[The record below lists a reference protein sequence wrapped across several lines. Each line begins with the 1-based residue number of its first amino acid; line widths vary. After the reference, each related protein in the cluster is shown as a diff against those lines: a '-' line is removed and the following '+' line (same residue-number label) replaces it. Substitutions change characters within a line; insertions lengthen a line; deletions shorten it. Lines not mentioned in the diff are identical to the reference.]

1 VSGRINRRDLPWVVL
16 ISVSFI
22 FGLFVSWER
31 WGNPLVD
38 CGREMNQALRLA
50 RGEMLYSDV
59 RHIYGP
65 LSPYLNAALYLAFG
79 PSLGVLYA
87 NGILTALLIIGL
99 VYWLSR
105 QFMGRAPSA
114 AAALSVMW
122 ICAFKQAGN
131 YVLPYSYAALHGC
144 ALGLA
149 SLALVVKAIQ
159 SLDGAADRMGTT
171 KGGKGVSRYLFW
183 GGLVAGLAVL
193 AKTEMGFAAV
203 STGAVAAGLIH
214 YPHLK
219 RASAAIALF
228 LSSAL
233 VLVGVVY
240 GSIAAVVGWHA
251 LLQESFLFLQNL
263 PPELVYFNR
272 RMSGIDQ
279 PLLSLAQMAGSVLR
293 IVSFALALASISM
306 LVSRWR
312 RKRIVTEVPMGDRSL
327 PDAGR
332 TTYALLWT
340 MLAVSI
346 LVFAVAPAA
355 GRLQWDKGPYLAMP
369 VLLVALLVSMFI
381 RYQRQILTS
390 NESRVK
396 TILLLALIVYALFSI
411 VRVILRVRSGG
422 AYSSYLLPASVILF
436 TYGWLTVFPGL
447 IKERRA
453 RPIARK
459 IVLGLI
465 FTWVAVT
472 AGVVTHR
479 FRTNNTYPVKTTRG
493 TIIAIPEL
501 GIAFDEAIQFINR
514 ETGPADPVAVV
525 PEGTSLNFF
534 TDRPNPLREEITTP
548 GYLNAE
554 QEERAINQLIESNT
568 RLILVT
574 NRATPEFG
582 RGIFGKDYCERLMQW
597 IDENFEQHAMFGPDH
612 DPNLRIG
619 GRTFFI
625 RAYRRKASF
634 ERL

>member
-1 VSGRINRRDLPWVVL
+1 
-16 ISVSFI
+16 
-22 FGLFVSWER
+22 
-31 WGNPLVD
+31 
-38 CGREMNQALRLA
+38 MNQALRLA

-65 LSPYLNAALYLAFG
+65 LSPYLNAALYLIFG

-87 NGILTALLIIGL
+87 NGIFTALLIIGL

-149 SLALVVKAIQ
+149 SLALVVKAVQAKEAGSKRVTGIKGAK
-159 SLDGAADRMGTT
+159 GAA
-171 KGGKGVSRYLFW
+171 RYLVW

-203 STGAVAAGLIH
+203 STGAVAAGLMH

-219 RASAAIALF
+219 RASKAIALF
-228 LSSAL
+228 LCSAL
-233 VLVGVVY
+233 GLVGLVY
-240 GSIAAVVGWHA
+240 GSIGARVGWHA

-306 LVSRWR
+306 LLSRWR
-312 RKRIVTEVPMGDRSL
+312 RRHAFTEVPMGDRSL

-340 MLAVSI
+340 VLAVSI

-369 VLLVALLVSMFI
+369 VLLVALLVAMFV
-381 RYQRQILTS
+381 RYQRQILLS
-390 NESRVK
+390 NESRAK
-396 TILLLALIVYALFSI
+396 TVILLALIVYSLFSL

-436 TYGWLTVFPGL
+436 TYCWIAVFPGL
-447 IKERRA
+447 IKDRRA
-453 RPIARK
+453 RPMARN

-479 FRTNNTYPVKTTRG
+479 FRTNNTYPIRTERG

-501 GIAFDEAIQFINR
+501 GIAFDEAVQFINR
-514 ETGPADPVAVV
+514 ETESTDPVAVV

-548 GYLNAE
+548 GYLNAD
-554 QEERAINQLIESNT
+554 QEERAINRLIASNT

-597 IDENFEQHAMFGPDH
+597 IDENFEQYAIFGPSH
-612 DPNLRIG
+612 DPNMRIG

-625 RAYRRKASF
+625 RAYRRKTDAGRS
-634 ERL
+634 